1 MFDESKH
8 KKAATNILRV
18 FFTIIEKV
26 KGDNDLVLYALS
38 HLNGILEDSRNRIH
52 LYLKVLDDINKPMN
66 LLRILFNFIDL
77 NSQDDLKPHRDI
89 ASHILALLIE

>member
-1 MFDESKH
+1 MFDEPKH

-18 FFTIIEKV
+18 LFAIVEKV

-38 HLNGILEDSRNRIH
+38 HLNGILEDSRNRIA
-52 LYLKVLDDINKPMN
+52 LFSKMLDDVNKPMN

-77 NSQDDLKPHRDI
+77 NSQEDLKPHRDI
-89 ASHILALLIE
+89 ASHVLALLIE